1 MMHPESVGSLGQ
13 SPLLS
18 LALNDHNTV
27 IKIWVMI
34 TVGSRTRVKEDYYCC
49 PTRIMLVKSPP
60 WS

>member
-1 MMHPESVGSLGQ
+1 MMQPESVGSLGQ

-34 TVGSRTRVKEDYYCC
+34 TVGSRTRV
-49 PTRIMLVKSPP
+49 
-60 WS
+60 